1 MKYMVGKTVEY
12 RNGKESV
19 NCEVMAVKAGPMLL
33 DMSSKIGSPKFKASF
48 KAKLKP
54 VDGGKAFWTDAIAT

>member
-1 MKYMVGKTVEY
+1 MKDMIGKTVEY
-12 RNGKESV
+12 RCGKDSIR
-19 NCEVMAVKAGPMLL
+19 CEVLAVKAGPMLL

-54 VDGGKAFWTDAIAT
+54 VGGGKEFWTDAIAT